1 MIILWEVGCLFGHC
15 SPQNLFRCLGDFHFR
30 QKRLETCPGLRM
42 QGLVMPF
49 WAHRKRATS
58 RFGAS
63 ARRGVCYRE
72 FEGNA
77 ISSLIFITLLMEF
90 RKFMVPILLIFSL
103 EYE

>member
-1 MIILWEVGCLFGHC
+1 MSVRSSQ
-15 SPQNLFRCLGDFHFR
+15 SPEPIPMSGRRSRR

-58 RFGAS
+58 RFGTS

-77 ISSLIFITLLMEF
+77 ISGLIFITLLTEF
-90 RKFMVPILLIFSL
+90 RKFMVLILLIFSL
-103 EYE
+103 GYE